1 MTIVRQLELDLW
13 VMLQEAPESVALPA
27 IWQALDGA
35 LDGMGVVA
43 QLQTAGR
50 AIAQVAEIFQV
61 QAGLVFEELEATAAK
76 DGPKMMADAFDRYVR
91 QSMAI
96 DLEQYVEEP
105 EALPRQGRWST
116 TDRRSS
122 VEAADFY
129 SVEDSAEKT
138 VLLEVLHEE
147 MVRSDAVMQEEA
159 LSVAHG
165 EDISTWV
172 EMIRAV
178 LLELPEGVML
188 EQLCGMVGLQFIE
201 LWLGLLLGG
210 YGLSR
215 EVSRDE
221 EAFYS
226 AIGILVEL

>member
-1 MTIVRQLELDLW
+1 MAIVRQLELDLW
-13 VMLQEAPESVALPA
+13 AMLQEAPESVEFPV

-50 AIAQVAEIFQV
+50 AIAQVADIFQV

-76 DGPKMMADAFDRYVR
+76 DGPRMGADAFDRYVR

-105 EALPRQGRWST
+105 EALPRQGRL
-116 TDRRSS
+116 

-129 SVEDSAEKT
+129 SVEESVEKT

-165 EDISTWV
+165 EDISAWV

-215 EVSRDE
+215 VVSQDE

>member
-1 MTIVRQLELDLW
+1 MAIVRQLELDLW
-13 VMLQEAPESVALPA
+13 VMLQEAPESVAFPA

-76 DGPKMMADAFDRYVR
+76 DGPKMGADAFDRYVR

-105 EALPRQGRWST
+105 EGLPRQGRA
-116 TDRRSS
+116 

-129 SVEDSAEKT
+129 SVEESAEKT
-138 VLLEVLHEE
+138 VLLKVLHEE
-147 MVRSDAVMQEEA
+147 MVQSDAVMQEEA

-165 EDISTWV
+165 EDISAWV

-178 LLELPEGVML
+178 LLERPEGVML

-215 EVSRDE
+215 EVGQDE

>member
-1 MTIVRQLELDLW
+1 MAIVRQLELDLW
-13 VMLQEAPESVALPA
+13 VMLQEAPESVAFPA

-35 LDGMGVVA
+35 LDGMGVVE

-105 EALPRQGRWST
+105 EGLPRQGR
-116 TDRRSS
+116 S

-129 SVEDSAEKT
+129 SVAESAEKT

-165 EDISTWV
+165 EDISAWV
-172 EMIRAV
+172 EMIRVV
-178 LLELPEGVML
+178 LSQRPEGVML

-215 EVSRDE
+215 VVRQDE

>member
-1 MTIVRQLELDLW
+1 MAIVRQLELDLW
-13 VMLQEAPESVALPA
+13 AMLQAEPESIELPV

-35 LDGMGVVA
+35 LDGLGVVA

-50 AIAQVAEIFQV
+50 AIAQVADIFQV

-76 DGPKMMADAFDRYVR
+76 DGPKMGEDSFDRYVR

-96 DLEQYVEEP
+96 DLEQYVQEP
-105 EALPRQGRWST
+105 EGLPRMA
-116 TDRRSS
+116 RR
-122 VEAADFY
+122 VDVATFY

-147 MVRSDAVMQEEA
+147 MVRSDEIAQAEA

-165 EDISTWV
+165 EDITAWV

-178 LLELPEGVML
+178 LSERPEGVML
-188 EQLCGMVGLQFIE
+188 EQLRGMVCLQFIE

-210 YGLSR
+210 YGLRR
-215 EVSRDE
+215 EGLVED
-221 EAFYS
+221 FYS
-226 AIGILVEL
+226 AIGIRVEL

>member
-1 MTIVRQLELDLW
+1 MAIVRQLELDLW
-13 VMLQEAPESVALPA
+13 AMLQEAPESVEFPV

-76 DGPKMMADAFDRYVR
+76 DGPRMGADAFDRYVR

-105 EALPRQGRWST
+105 EGLPRSAR
-116 TDRRSS
+116 S

-129 SVEDSAEKT
+129 SVGESAEKT

-165 EDISTWV
+165 EDISAWV

-178 LLELPEGVML
+178 LLGMPEGVML
-188 EQLCGMVGLQFIE
+188 EQLRGMVGLQFIE

-215 EVSRDE
+215 EVSQDE

>member
-1 MTIVRQLELDLW
+1 MAIVRQLELDLW
-13 VMLQEAPESVALPA
+13 AMLKEAPELVEFPV

-35 LDGMGVVA
+35 LDGMGA
-43 QLQTAGR
+43 ARQLQTAGR
-50 AIAQVAEIFQV
+50 AIAQVADIFQV
-61 QAGLVFEELEATAAK
+61 QAGLVFEELEAKAAK

-105 EALPRQGRWST
+105 ESFPRQVR
-116 TDRRSS
+116 S

-129 SVEDSAEKT
+129 SVEESAEKT

-147 MVRSDAVMQEEA
+147 MVRADDLAQEEA

-165 EDISTWV
+165 EDIGTWV
-172 EMIRAV
+172 EMIRVV
-178 LLELPEGVML
+178 LSERPEGVML
-188 EQLCGMVGLQFIE
+188 EQLCGFVGLQFIE

-215 EVSRDE
+215 EAIEDE
-221 EAFYS
+221 KQFYS